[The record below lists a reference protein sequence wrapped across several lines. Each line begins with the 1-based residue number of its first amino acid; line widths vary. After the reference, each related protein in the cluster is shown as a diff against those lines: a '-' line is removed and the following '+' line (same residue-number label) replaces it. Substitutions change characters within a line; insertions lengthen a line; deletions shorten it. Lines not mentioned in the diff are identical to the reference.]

1 MTDPSQ
7 PFDQI
12 RAIPEFQMQH
22 QCTICQSEVVMNYRF
37 DNFSIF
43 NCKNCNHR
51 FSVPGE
57 SFDIQKE
64 YDENYYI
71 EKHKNWFQNPN
82 FRLFDFVLR
91 VLEEKKST
99 NILDFGCGK
108 GDLLR
113 YLDEKTT
120 LNLTGIDLTQ
130 NTKSGNIK
138 FVQGDLY
145 KHEFNNKFDLI
156 VSLAVIEH
164 VDDLNSFIRKIRD
177 LLDAQGVIIIMT
189 VNQDSIIYKLSRL
202 LYSIN
207 IKEPFIRLYDQ
218 HHINHFS
225 QSSLTCLLNKH
236 NFKIE
241 KSFHKN
247 HVINSLDFNKTS
259 AAKAWIFRVAV
270 FILFKIENIT
280 KRSTL
285 QTIVA
290 SKLGN

>member
-1 MTDPSQ
+1 
-7 PFDQI
+7 
-12 RAIPEFQMQH
+12 MQN
-22 QCTICQSEVVMNYRF
+22 QCDICQSKATLDYRVE
-37 DNFSIF
+37 NFSIY

-51 FSVPGE
+51 FSLLSE

-71 EKHKNWFQNPN
+71 EKHKNWFENPN
-82 FRLFDFVLR
+82 FELFDFILR
-91 VLEEKKST
+91 VQEENKST
-99 NILDFGCGK
+99 NILDIGCGR

-120 LNLTGIDLTQ
+120 LNLTGIDYAR
-130 NTKSGNIK
+130 NIKSGNIN
-138 FVQGDLY
+138 FIQGDLY
-145 KHEFNNKFDLI
+145 KHKFNNKFDLI

-164 VDDLNSFIRKIRD
+164 VNDLNSFMRKISD
-177 LLDAQGVIIIMT
+177 LLDAKGVMIIMT
-189 VNQDSIIYKLSRL
+189 VNQDSIIYKLSRH
-202 LYSIN
+202 LYSLN
-207 IKEPFIRLYDQ
+207 MKEPFIRLYDQ

-225 QSSLTCLLNKH
+225 QRSLICLLNKH

-241 KSFHKN
+241 RSFHKN
-247 HVINSLDFNKTS
+247 HVIDSLDFNKTS
-259 AAKAWIFRVAV
+259 AAKAWIFKATV

-290 SKLGN
+290 RKLDN